1 MLARMGAIGSVG
13 LALMTGACI
22 NPVGVSDYNRIEGSG
37 FLVTEARGVSGFDGI
52 TVSGA
57 GLVIVEQTGYESL
70 HITTD
75 DNILRYIVTEVR
87 GGMLV
92 MGARS
97 NTSIAP
103 SDGIV
108 YQLTVRSLNEISISG
123 AVEVE
128 ALDIDTDGLIVTMS
142 GATHVDVAGVVDWQ
156 DVQTSGASS
165 YWGRDLFSR
174 VATVQASGSSAV
186 VVNVRDRLTASASG
200 VALIEYVGRPQV
212 IANVSG
218 GATIRPY

>member
-1 MLARMGAIGSVG
+1 MARLGAIGSVG
-13 LALMTGACI
+13 LALATGACI
-22 NPVGVSDYNRIEGSG
+22 DAVGISDHRRIEGSG
-37 FLVTEARGVSGFDGI
+37 FLVTEARSISGFDGI
-52 TVSGA
+52 TVSGE

-75 DNILRYIVTEVR
+75 DNILPYLVTEVR

-97 NTSIAP
+97 NTNLSP

-108 YQLTVRSLNEISISG
+108 YHLTVRRLNEISISG

-128 ALDIDTDGLIVTMS
+128 ALDIDTDGLIVSMS

-165 YWGRDLFSR
+165 YWGRDLVSL
-174 VATVQASGSSAV
+174 VATVQSSGSSAV

-200 VALIEYVGRPQV
+200 VALIEYVGRPRV
-212 IANVSG
+212 NGSVSG
-218 GATIRPY
+218 GATIRRY

>member
-1 MLARMGAIGSVG
+1 MLARMRAIGSVG

-22 NPVGVSDYNRIEGSG
+22 NPVGVSNYNSIEGSG

-57 GLVIVEQTGYESL
+57 GLVIVEQTGFESL

-87 GGMLV
+87 GGMSV
-92 MGARS
+92 
-97 NTSIAP
+97 
-103 SDGIV
+103 
-108 YQLTVRSLNEISISG
+108 
-123 AVEVE
+123 
-128 ALDIDTDGLIVTMS
+128 
-142 GATHVDVAGVVDWQ
+142 
-156 DVQTSGASS
+156 
-165 YWGRDLFSR
+165 
-174 VATVQASGSSAV
+174 V

-218 GATIRPY
+218 GATIRRH